1 MASSR
6 FLISSQTLAS
16 SAASVT
22 FSSIP
27 ATYTNLVLRIS
38 ARTAQATTNANLKVI
53 LNADTATNYSET
65 QLSGDGATASSGQG
79 SARAFSYYYAV
90 ANGDSMTA
98 NSFGSFELY
107 IPSYTA
113 SQKKPL
119 SGFGNTETNS
129 TTSYITATAALW
141 QGTAAITSIQIL
153 PTINNFMSTSS
164 FYLYGLRSS

>member
-1 MASSR
+1 MATTYT
-6 FLISSQTLAS
+6 LINSNVLSS
-16 SAASVT
+16 SAASIN

-27 ATYTNLVLRIS
+27 ATYTDLVLRIS

-65 QLSGDGATASSGQG
+65 HLSGDGATASSSQG

-107 IPSYTA
+107 IPSYTVSQSKPIGSFGARENNA
-113 SQKKPL
+113 SSALLLATASLFRSNPAISEITAL
-119 SGFGNTETNS
+119 PGFGS
-129 TTSYITATAALW
+129 FVA
-141 QGTAAITSIQIL
+141 G
-153 PTINNFMSTSS
+153 SS
-164 FYLYGLRSS
+164 FYLYGIKNS